1 MITPEDLRLAVKR
14 GLISDEQADGLM
26 MIADTRADT
35 GAEMRADGLPG
46 LPLDAAAR
54 PPAAAREEPL
64 LLYRGFNEIF
74 IVVGLVILFGAW
86 MLLLFGWV
94 AESWFSSSASLSAL
108 GVTLLV
114 LVACQHYFT
123 KIRRMMAPS
132 ILLAGLTGLC
142 LAMLGQAMGSAMG
155 LGLLH
160 ATYLSAAVMGFGMF
174 SHWRHFRLPFD
185 MVVIAAAALRGLQAV
200 FAPADMGPLDVFMPV
215 AALPLPVSVGFGMAA
230 FVLAM
235 IFDLSD
241 PERRSPRAA
250 AGFWLHVVAAAAII
264 GPLAQS
270 LTGQGAEAQMIL
282 LGLLALLA
290 LVALIIDRRSFL
302 VSGAGY
308 AAWLIF
314 DLTDGSPLT
323 VLGLGAALVLLGT
336 QWDTLRALLLRA
348 LPNIPGKHRLPPSGA

>member
-14 GLISDEQADGLM
+14 GLISDGQADGLM
-26 MIADTRADT
+26 MLADTRAET
-35 GAEMRADGLPG
+35 LS
-46 LPLDAAAR
+46 DAAEDF
-54 PPAAAREEPL
+54 AAPSAGPGPNRDATGAREEPL

-86 MLLLFGWV
+86 LLLLLNWV
-94 AESWFSSSASLSAL
+94 AENWFSSRAGLSAL
-108 GVTLLV
+108 GATLLV

-123 KIRRMMAPS
+123 KMRRMIAPS

-142 LAMLGQAMGSAMG
+142 LALLGQVMGAAMG
-155 LGLLH
+155 LGTL
-160 ATYLSAAVMGFGMF
+160 ASTYLSAGVMGIGML

-185 MVVIAAAALRGLQAV
+185 MVVIALAALRALQAM
-200 FAPADMGPLDVFMPV
+200 FAPAEMTALDVLMPV
-215 AALPLPVSVGFGMAA
+215 GELPLAATVGFGAAA
-230 FVLAM
+230 FAFAM
-235 IFDLSD
+235 SFDLSD
-241 PERRSPRAA
+241 PERRTPRAA

-264 GPLAQS
+264 GPLAQN
-270 LTGQGAEAQMIL
+270 LAGQGSAAQMVL
-282 LGLLALLA
+282 LGLLAFFALL
-290 LVALIIDRRSFL
+290 ALIIDRRSFL
-302 VSGAGY
+302 VSGAAY

-348 LPNIPGKHRLPPSGA
+348 LPNFPGKSRLPPYGA